1 MNLNIPGYTGTG
13 GGFTTGGG
21 LNIPAMGNANI
32 PVDLA
37 TATAGGTSGF
47 GQIVGGIGDIFGGLM
62 GAGQQVL
69 GSPNALMGLAG
80 GLLTREA
87 YDRLSDIGAQARSG
101 AIEIAEQGQ
110 AESQFRP
117 FTVTTPTGAMFTAR
131 MGGQPSMGQPMPQPV
146 SQPSM
151 MLPQGDRLFRPGD
164 LEYRVGGPAP
174 DTSRQDALLRQLQQQ
189 LINSG
194 YQPPGANQLRQPI
207 SDAREGAFDELR
219 SKLGIDPGQPF
230 PAGVVTPDTS
240 YMPPTPFT
248 TSGPMGYLEA
258 MAEYNKSK
266 STPPTPMQAPTPR
279 VLEGLMTRDVFP
291 TPMQAPA
298 APPTPTMPTMP
309 APFRPSGDPVEE
321 FSQIGDS
328 PIAGFPLPK
337 AVPDV
342 FPNQRNRDSQPL
354 SEILDQLTGI
364 TPVVSFPQTGVATQ
378 QPTAPAGEGL
388 EIGMTLSPE
397 EQRLQQQLLGGAGT
411 FFGQAAQP
419 TTSREQAIFERM
431 RAAQRPEEER
441 QRLAL
446 EERLAAQGRLGTSSA
461 AYGGATP
468 ELLALSTAERE
479 ARDRSMLTAMQ
490 QAQAE
495 QAQQAALGGQFL
507 GAGYLPQQQLI
518 AALQPG
524 LIQQELAQQA
534 QQFGTGL
541 FGETA
546 LSGIEAQ
553 LLAEQARANLL
564 GGIGSN
570 VISGLINQQR
580 AASAAPSGSSSLGG
594 LFSSIAGGLGSIG
607 SGIADILGIGG

>member
-1 MNLNIPGYTGTG
+1 MVVATDSMTIGSPNDPYNIGSAELPSGIFSSGVGTPQMGQTGYSSESIDALINDIASPT
-13 GGFTTGGG
+13 
-21 LNIPAMGNANI
+21 
-32 PVDLA
+32 
-37 TATAGGTSGF
+37 GF
-47 GQIVGGIGDIFGGLM
+47 GAIASGVGDIFGGLM
-62 GAGQQVL
+62 GAGQQAL
-69 GSPNALMGLAG
+69 SSPNALMGLAG

-87 YDRLSDIGAQARSG
+87 YDRLSNIGEQAKREAMG
-101 AIEIAEQGQ
+101 VAERGQ
-110 AESQFRP
+110 AESQFKP
-117 FTVTTPTGAMFTAR
+117 FTVTTPTQSMFKA
-131 MGGQPSMGQPMPQPV
+131 
-146 SQPSM
+146 
-151 MLPQGDRLFRPGD
+151 
-164 LEYRVGGPAP
+164 
-174 DTSRQDALLRQLQQQ
+174 
-189 LINSG
+189 
-194 YQPPGANQLRQPI
+194 
-207 SDAREGAFDELR
+207 
-219 SKLGIDPGQPF
+219 
-230 PAGVVTPDTS
+230 
-240 YMPPTPFT
+240 
-248 TSGPMGYLEA
+248 
-258 MAEYNKSK
+258 
-266 STPPTPMQAPTPR
+266 
-279 VLEGLMTRDVFP
+279 
-291 TPMQAPA
+291 
-298 APPTPTMPTMP
+298 TPT
-309 APFRPSGDPVEE
+309 GDGL
-321 FSQIGDS
+321 QIGM
-328 PIAGFPLPK
+328 
-337 AVPDV
+337 
-342 FPNQRNRDSQPL
+342 Q
-354 SEILDQLTGI
+354 
-364 TPVVSFPQTGVATQ
+364 
-378 QPTAPAGEGL
+378 
-388 EIGMTLSPE
+388 LSPE
-397 EQRLQQQLLGGAGT
+397 EQALQQQLLGGAGG

-419 TTSREQAIFERM
+419 TADREQAIFERM

-518 AALQPG
+518 AATQPG

-580 AASAAPSGSSSLGG
+580 AASAAPSSGGSSSLGG

-607 SGIADILGIGG
+607 GGIADILGIGG